1 MKILQVPVR
10 FYPYIGGVENYVL
23 NISRALVKRGHRV
36 KVVCANEPRSDLT
49 QIDGIEIERLP
60 YLCKRANTNLS
71 LSLPIALFKE
81 KFDVIH
87 AHIPTPW
94 SADWSAFHALLR
106 NKPLFLSYY
115 NDIVGE
121 GFNDGLAQIYNRTF
135 LRGVLKIAGKIFILQ
150 PDYIKASKYLNP
162 FRDKIE
168 VLPCG
173 IDLNRFAPRYGA
185 KKPLTIFFLSILDE
199 FHKYKGL
206 MDLLHAVAQV
216 KQKIP
221 NIQLIVGGEG
231 KLKNFYKSL
240 TSALGIQANVE
251 FIGFIPDEDLNRYYQ
266 SASVFALPSTTH
278 QEGFGMVLLEA
289 LACGTPVISTPL
301 VGVAQ
306 ELERY
311 QCGVV
316 VNPHNPTEL
325 SSALLDL
332 LTHEKRRQTLAKNG
346 RKLVEEKYSW
356 NRIVEK
362 LEKFYEDGL

>member
-36 KVVCANEPRSDLT
+36 KVVCANEPGSHLT
-49 QIDGIEIERLP
+49 QMDGIEIERLP
-60 YLCKRANTNLS
+60 YLCKIANTNIS
-71 LSLPIALFKE
+71 LSLPIALFME

-87 AHIPTPW
+87 THIPTPW

-115 NDIVGE
+115 NDIVGD
-121 GFNDGLAQIYNRTF
+121 GFNDGLAQIYNQTF
-135 LRGVLKIAGKIFILQ
+135 L
-150 PDYIKASKYLNP
+150 
-162 FRDKIE
+162 
-168 VLPCG
+168 
-173 IDLNRFAPRYGA
+173 
-185 KKPLTIFFLSILDE
+185 LTIFFLSILDE

-206 MDLLHAVAQV
+206 TDLLHAVAQV

-221 NIQLIVGGEG
+221 AIQLIVGGEG
-231 KLKNFYKSL
+231 KLKNFYQSL
-240 TSALGIQANVE
+240 TSELGIQTNVE

-325 SSALLDL
+325 SSALIDL